1 MVYLTVTALT
11 IISII
16 VIILLFDISLLQ
28 RFMTRIGSGVGIV
41 WHKIG
46 LLLGKVSIAGTSS
59 FTFKRRSRARTT
71 DKQPS
76 GIRQKLSVV
85 HIASFLIIIG
95 TASLC
100 FWLVKYSALD
110 VYHKNE
116 AASTPYNTQIN
127 QLLLGERLRP
137 PPAPP
142 EALFAELDAEIASYQ
157 ASQVDDGYW
166 PEPNT
171 PASIFPSTPSS
182 VGNSAGNDTYG
193 NEAPSVTVPSLNGGN
208 SKTALAAHLNNG
220 YINIRNADRNW
231 NKMNS
236 EFVQRLLTVYKI
248 MKDEH
253 GYDMVLLEGYR
264 SPERQARLL
273 AKGAH
278 VTKAGSYRSYHQFG
292 LAGDSAFIRNGK
304 IVISERDPWAM
315 RGYTLY
321 GKVAKSVG
329 LVWGGDWR
337 MKDLG
342 HVELRKKSVLGK
354 PEMAKILTNQ

>member
-1 MVYLTVTALT
+1 MVYFIVTALT
-11 IISII
+11 VVSAI
-16 VIILLFDISLLQ
+16 VIILLFDSRILRMLSNWSTAGVKGASKKLGRIRNISWPSHY
-28 RFMTRIGSGVGIV
+28 RPV
-41 WHKIG
+41 
-46 LLLGKVSIAGTSS
+46 
-59 FTFKRRSRARTT
+59 FKRGGSFSWGRHHLKTR
-71 DKQPS
+71 QWPS
-76 GIRQKLSVV
+76 LVHVLSAT
-85 HIASFLIIIG
+85 ILIG

-100 FWLVKYSALD
+100 FWLIKYSALD

-116 AASTPYNTQIN
+116 QVGTPYNTQIN
-127 QLLLGERLRP
+127 QLLLGERLSP

-142 EALFAELDAEIASYQ
+142 EELFAELDAEIASYQ
-157 ASQVDDGYW
+157 AKKVEQGYW
-166 PEPNT
+166 PEKNT
-171 PASIFPSTPSS
+171 TATIFPSTGGN
-182 VGNSAGNDTYG
+182 VGNGTTGSAS
-193 NEAPSVTVPSLNGGN
+193 PSVTVPMGQGD
-208 SKTALAAHLNNG
+208 SKSNLDAHLNNG

-264 SPERQARLL
+264 SPARQARLL
-273 AKGAH
+273 SKGAH
-278 VTKAGSYRSYHQFG
+278 VTKAGAYRSYHQFG
-292 LAGDSAFIRNGK
+292 LAADSAFIRNGK

-315 RGYTLY
+315 RGYKLY

-342 HVELRKKSVLGK
+342 HVELRKKNILGK